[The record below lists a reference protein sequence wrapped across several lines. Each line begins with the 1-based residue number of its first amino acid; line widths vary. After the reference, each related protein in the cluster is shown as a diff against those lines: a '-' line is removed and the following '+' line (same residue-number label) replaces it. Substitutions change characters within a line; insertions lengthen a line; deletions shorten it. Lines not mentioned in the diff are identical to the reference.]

1 MMKSSTLRCSFGSI
15 HWSGLKLSLEPSP
28 RGTWQAILAG
38 RSETSNVSMRRAPL
52 SPLISRRQV
61 GSTPQASGVTMPSP
75 VTTTRLICD
84 SIERVQQKWK
94 PVLRRVVI
102 PGASTRAPTPTCL
115 GRPWYRLRRRKP
127 IRPQPPGL
135 YPAARPRRRHH
146 TSATLRDAKAKGDR
160 TSHQFRPDGGRQL
173 FAFFSRN
180 LMASPTVKMVSAA
193 SSGIS
198 HPNSS
203 SNAMTSS
210 TVSRLSAPR
219 SSMKLAF
226 SVTFSASTP
235 KCSTTIFFTRSPM
248 SLIAATSCPL
258 NWARSV
264 GAPEP
269 LRYGLRG
276 CPASDHRVASGPRCD
291 DWNRCAAPAKP
302 KLGYH
307 TSKALT
313 SAAKPHQGPAGLPQS
328 HSNHRH
334 PTVDVK
340 RLPGDVSRLV
350 RREIYRRGGHVGPC
364 AQPPR
369 RHAGEDGVPLLV
381 VELGGH
387 GAGDEPGRDCVRRD
401 PAFCIFTG
409 DRLDHA
415 DHAGLGRGVIALPGI
430 PGHTDHGRDA
440 DDAAKATPHHA
451 PHRRPR
457 EAERRSQIDCNHL
470 VPVFIPQLDQKI
482 VFGDARIG
490 HQDVELTHGLLGF
503 RHQPLD
509 FILVCQVARQ
519 HVDPV
524 LEFASKLIEHVP
536 PCAGDRDGCALLVK
550 RPRDRASDPA
560 GRSGD
565 EGGLAGQIE
574 HCSVP
579 SLRLGCGGKP
589 RWRWSR
595 LSLNAFSG
603 RGPGCFRDPPIDRHT
618 ATG

>member
-115 GRPWYRLRRRKP
+115 GWPWYRLRRRKP
-127 IRPQPPGL
+127 IRPRPPGL
-135 YPAARPRRRHH
+135 YPTARPRRRHH
-146 TSATLRDAKAKGDR
+146 TSATLCDAKAKGDR
-160 TSHQFRPDGGRQL
+160 TSRQFRPDGGRQL

-198 HPNSS
+198 HPNYS

-219 SSMKLAF
+219 SSMKLAL

-264 GAPEP
+264 SAPEP
-269 LRYGLRG
+269 VRMGLRG
-276 CPASDHRVASGPRCD
+276 YPASDHRVASGPPCD

-302 KLGYH
+302 KFGYH

-313 SAAKPHQGPAGLPQS
+313 SAATPHRAACWLPERP
-328 HSNHRH
+328 SNHRH
-334 PTVDVK
+334 PAIDVE
-340 RLPGDVSRLV
+340 RLTGDVTSLV
-350 RREIYRRGGHVGPC
+350 RCEKYRRSSHVRPG

-369 RHAGEDGVPLLV
+369 RHAGENRVPLLV
-381 VELGGH
+381 IALVGH
-387 GAGDEPGRDCVRRD
+387 RRGNEAGRDRVRRY
-401 PAFCIFTG
+401 PAFGIFSG

-415 DHAGLGRGVIALPGI
+415 DHASLGRGIVALPGI
-430 PGHTDHGRDA
+430 AGDAHHGRYA
-440 DDAAKATPHHA
+440 DDSAEAAPHHS
-451 PHRRPR
+451 PQGRTR
-457 EAERRSQIDCNHL
+457 EAESGGQIDRDHL
-470 VPVFIPQLDQKI
+470 VPVLVPQLDQQI
-482 VFGDARIG
+482 ILRDPGIG
-490 HQDVELTHGLLGF
+490 HQNVELAH
-503 RHQPLD
+503 
-509 FILVCQVARQ
+509 
-519 HVDPV
+519 
-524 LEFASKLIEHVP
+524 
-536 PCAGDRDGCALLVK
+536 
-550 RPRDRASDPA
+550 
-560 GRSGD
+560 
-565 EGGLAGQIE
+565 
-574 HCSVP
+574 
-579 SLRLGCGGKP
+579 
-589 RWRWSR
+589 
-595 LSLNAFSG
+595 
-603 RGPGCFRDPPIDRHT
+603 
-618 ATG
+618 